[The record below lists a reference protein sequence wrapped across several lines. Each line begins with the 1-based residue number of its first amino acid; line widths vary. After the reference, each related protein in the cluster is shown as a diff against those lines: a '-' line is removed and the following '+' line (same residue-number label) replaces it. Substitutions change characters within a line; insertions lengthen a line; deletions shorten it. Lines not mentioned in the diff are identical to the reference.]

1 MPDILI
7 GAGGVVVGL
16 GLFFLYGFLLKRDA
30 RSRANSIVEEA
41 KRGADS
47 KILETELRIKEL
59 EIKQQA
65 KVEKE
70 RVGFEKQLHEKEK
83 SLDKREAQLSQQA
96 DGLRKQES
104 MVQVSQNKLKQKLEE
119 AEKQASNLQEIYEK
133 QSKELLQISGLSKE
147 EASKRMFKLLEDELA
162 DEVGGRI
169 LAHEQKVAE
178 ICDAKAREM
187 LLVSIQRY
195 ASSHTADST
204 TSTVDIPNDEMKGR
218 IIGLSL
224 IHI

>member
-119 AEKQASNLQEIYEK
+119 AEKP
-133 QSKELLQISGLSKE
+133 
-147 EASKRMFKLLEDELA
+147 
-162 DEVGGRI
+162 
-169 LAHEQKVAE
+169 
-178 ICDAKAREM
+178 
-187 LLVSIQRY
+187 VSY
-195 ASSHTADST
+195 THLTLPT
-204 TSTVDIPNDEMKGR
+204 TPYV
-218 IIGLSL
+218 
-224 IHI
+224 

>member
-104 MVQVSQNKLKQKLEE
+104 
-119 AEKQASNLQEIYEK
+119 IC
-133 QSKELLQISGLSKE
+133 LLYTSPSPRDLST
-147 EASKRMFKLLEDELA
+147 SRMP
-162 DEVGGRI
+162 
-169 LAHEQKVAE
+169 
-178 ICDAKAREM
+178 
-187 LLVSIQRY
+187 
-195 ASSHTADST
+195 SSA
-204 TSTVDIPNDEMKGR
+204 
-218 IIGLSL
+218 
-224 IHI
+224 